1 AHPVDR
7 PLLTV
12 VIEQPDGHR
21 IDPLGGGEE
30 LLERPPPPD
39 DRAGRHRGVELI
51 PLVGAGQ
58 RVAQT
63 PLLGPPAPVQPVEV
77 VDRAPLRFLGL
88 GPASSLWWLWPR
100 GPWCGVAG
108 LMDGASDVP
117 LDEARNARELLVQ
130 VDLRRG
136 RLRRSLAEALRV
148 AIQDGRLPSGMVLP
162 SSRRLAE
169 DLGVSRG
176 GVSDSFDLLA

>member
-1 AHPVDR
+1 M
-7 PLLTV
+7 
-12 VIEQPDGHR
+12 
-21 IDPLGGGEE
+21 
-30 LLERPPPPD
+30 
-39 DRAGRHRGVELI
+39 DRASGN
-51 PLVGAGQ
+51 
-58 RVAQT
+58 
-63 PLLGPPAPVQPVEV
+63 
-77 VDRAPLRFLGL
+77 
-88 GPASSLWWLWPR
+88 
-100 GPWCGVAG
+100 
-108 LMDGASDVP
+108 P

-176 GVSDSFDLLA
+176 VVSDSFDLLASEGYLEVRPRTAPVVAAVAGPPAAAAERPPPS